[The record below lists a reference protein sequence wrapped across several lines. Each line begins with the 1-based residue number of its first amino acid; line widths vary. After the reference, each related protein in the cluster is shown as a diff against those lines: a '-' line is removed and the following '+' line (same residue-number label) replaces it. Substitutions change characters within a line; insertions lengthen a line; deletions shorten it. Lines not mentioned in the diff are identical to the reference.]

1 MSSGSSSGTGGIRDE
16 RKLVSILFVDLTGY
30 TALSS
35 RLDPEEIYRFLRPGL
50 IALQR
55 IVEDHGGTV
64 PQIMGDGFMAVF
76 GVPTTHEDDAE
87 RAVRAAIAV
96 REHVAE
102 LNARRGRIRF
112 PDVHAGVNSGEVM
125 VVPAEEAAGFAVIGD
140 TVNTASRLADLA
152 SAGKLLVEERTKD
165 RTAHAVRY
173 GPKRALK
180 AKGKPDP
187 VTAYEALGAR
197 SGRSVGRRLSARVFV
212 DRRDVTERIREEVRA
227 AERGGRSRILLFVG
241 EPGIGKSRL
250 ASEVRKL
257 RMGTVLIGRC
267 PAFGD
272 QLPLHALAEAVGA
285 GLGVAPGDPPATV
298 DAAVRRLRSS
308 VPTAER
314 SAFSRDVRLLFGSE
328 RVPRGQAR
336 GSVHD
341 AGRAARVVLETLARR
356 RPVIVILD
364 DLHWAD
370 AALVDLLREA
380 QRAPWPAPILFLGL
394 SRPTPALKGLPHKV
408 LGLLGRD
415 DMRQLARGVLG
426 PAVEDGVLIEPLS
439 RADGNP
445 LFLEETLDM
454 LIEAGTLAERD
465 GMWSVQDPE
474 RLRRVPS
481 TIRLLISARLDGLPE
496 AEKLL
501 LQEAAVAGDV
511 VWDQMLEEMQRS
523 TGSGE
528 TNDVRGSLVSLET
541 RGLLVRRE
549 HSVVA
554 GAREYEFKHVLIR
567 EVAYESLPR
576 ADRALHHVLAAEWLG
591 RRSGRIS
598 EEQVASLASHYERAW
613 ELGRS
618 STGPAPEPRV
628 AASAVE
634 HLHRLADRTFAYQA
648 RAAEAIYAR
657 ALAVARSAGDAVIEP
672 RTTATVLIGHAES
685 LIEMGRHREAVADAA
700 EARTTAEGLGDR
712 RLLARALLAQ
722 GRSESDLGRM
732 KRARD
737 VLVRAE
743 RLFSAEGDIRGHA
756 WARHR
761 ISETWGAADYGRELD
776 DLRASYRLF
785 ASARD
790 RWGRSVVASDLAYL
804 LTTDGGPEFER
815 WYRRALQL
823 ANDEGDLRSRASLAR
838 TAGYVAFYR
847 GEYDEAIRAMEDAQP
862 LAEQSGDRYAEADAL
877 LIRALSE
884 SLTGSPSAAH
894 TLAEDLQR
902 IARDVQSVRLRALAM
917 LPGARAALRL
927 GDPLLAE
934 RRLRAAMRLVQQ
946 RRMVVIGP
954 EVNVV
959 RAWTSLDRG
968 AFAEVGSV
976 AARVSAG
983 ARRNRW
989 PLWEALGPLLRG
1001 RSLLGRGRSIE
1012 AERHLNLA
1020 ASSAAATGA
1029 TGTYALATLLVDECQ
1044 AIAGRARA
1052 GRARPSGG
1060 SEREAIAYEVRG
1072 LVAIRG
1078 RRMDRASDAFAA
1090 AVDRWDLLGTTAWLA
1105 RALALQ
1111 AHATRARGDHR
1122 AAGAL
1127 DRRAARVLDTLRTPA
1142 RERGALLRP
1151 LGGLEQPGP
1160 AKPRA
1165 G

>member
-1 MSSGSSSGTGGIRDE
+1 MRSGSSSGTGGIRGE

-30 TALSS
+30 TSLSA

-87 RAVRAAIAV
+87 RAVLAAIAV
-96 REHVAE
+96 RDHVGK
-102 LNARRGRIRF
+102 LNAGRGRIRF

-125 VVPAEEAAGFAVIGD
+125 VAPAEEAAGFAVIGD

-152 SAGKLLVEERTKD
+152 SAGKLLVDERTRN
-165 RTAHAVRY
+165 RTAHAVLY
-173 GPKRALK
+173 GPKRALRL
-180 AKGKPDP
+180 KGKPDP

-197 SGRSVGRRLSARVFV
+197 SGGSVGRRLSARVFV
-212 DRRDVTERIREEVRA
+212 DRRDVMERVREEVRA
-227 AERGGRSRILLFVG
+227 AEGSARSRVLLFVG

-250 ASEVRKL
+250 ASQVRKL
-257 RMGTVLIGRC
+257 RMGTVLVGRC

-272 QLPLHALAEAVGA
+272 QLPLHALAEALGA
-285 GLGVAPGDPPATV
+285 ALGIAPGAPPATV
-298 DAAVRRLRSS
+298 DAAVRRLRPSMPS
-308 VPTAER
+308 ADR

-341 AGRAARVVLETLARR
+341 AGRAARIVLETLARR
-356 RPVIVILD
+356 RPVIVVLD

-370 AALVDLLREA
+370 AALVDLLREE
-380 QRAPWPAPILFLGL
+380 QRAPWPAPILFLAL
-394 SRPTPALKGLPHKV
+394 ARPTPALKGLPRRA

-415 DMRQLARGVLG
+415 DMRSLARGVLG
-426 PAVEDGVLIEPLS
+426 PAVDDAVLIEPLS
-439 RADGNP
+439 RAGGNP
-445 LFLEETLDM
+445 LFLEETLGM
-454 LIEAGTLAERD
+454 LVEAGTLAERD
-465 GMWSVQDPE
+465 GVWSVEDPE
-474 RLRRVPS
+474 ELRRVPS
-481 TIRLLISARLDGLPE
+481 TIRLLISARLDGLPA
-496 AEKLL
+496 AEKRL
-501 LQEAAVAGDV
+501 LQEAAVVGDA
-511 VWDQMLEEMQRS
+511 VWDRLLEEMRRS
-523 TGSGE
+523 TGFGDAA
-528 TNDVRGSLVSLET
+528 DVRHSLVSLVS
-541 RGLLVRRE
+541 RDLLMRRPR
-549 HSVVA
+549 SAVP
-554 GAREYEFKHVLIR
+554 GAVEYEFKHVLIR

-576 ADRALHHVLAAEWLG
+576 ADRALHHLLTAEWL
-591 RRSGRIS
+591 RRQSRRLP
-598 EEQVASLASHYERAW
+598 EEPIASLANHYERAW
-613 ELGRS
+613 ELGS
-618 STGPAPEPRV
+618 SRTGPAPEPWI
-628 AASAVE
+628 AASAVGY
-634 HLHRLADRTFAYQA
+634 LHRLADRTFAYQA

-657 ALAVARSAGDAVIEP
+657 ALAVARSAGDAAIEP

-700 EARTTAEGLGDR
+700 EARKTAERLGDR
-712 RLLARALLAQ
+712 GLLARALLAQ

-743 RLFSAEGDIRGHA
+743 RLFSAEGDVRGHA

-790 RWGRSVVASDLAYL
+790 RWGQSVAASDLAYL
-804 LTTDGGPEFER
+804 LTTNGGPEFER
-815 WYRRALQL
+815 WYRRALRL
-823 ANDEGDLRSRASLAR
+823 ANDEGDLRSRASLGR

-847 GEYDEAIRAMEDAQP
+847 GEYDEAIHVMEDTQP
-862 LAEQSGDRYAEADAL
+862 LAAQSGDRYAEADAL
-877 LIRALSE
+877 LIRAMAE
-884 SLTGSPSAAH
+884 SLTGSPSAAQ
-894 TLAEDLQR
+894 TLAEDLLR
-902 IARDVQSVRLRALAM
+902 IAREVQSVRLRALAM
-917 LPGARAALRL
+917 LAGARAAVRL
-927 GDPLLAE
+927 GDPGLAE

-968 AFAEVGSV
+968 AFSDIGSV

-983 ARRNRW
+983 ARRNHW
-989 PLWEALGPLLRG
+989 PLWEGLGPLLRG
-1001 RSLLGRGRSIE
+1001 RALLGRGRSTE
-1012 AERHLNLA
+1012 AERELSLA
-1020 ASSAAATGA
+1020 ARSAGAAGA
-1029 TGTYALATLLVDECQ
+1029 TGTHELATLLIDECQ
-1044 AIAGRARA
+1044 AIAGRART
-1052 GRARPSGG
+1052 GRPRPSGG
-1060 SEREAIAYEVRG
+1060 SEREAIGHEVRG
-1072 LVAIRG
+1072 IVAIRAG
-1078 RRMDRASDAFAA
+1078 RVDRASDAFGV
-1090 AVDRWDLLGTTAWLA
+1090 AVERWELLGTTAWLA

-1111 AHATRARGDHR
+1111 AHAARVRGDRR
-1122 AAGAL
+1122 AAAAL

-1142 RERGALLRP
+1142 RERDALLHP
-1151 LGGLEQPGP
+1151 LGVVEPQRHP
-1160 AKPRA
+1160 KPRA